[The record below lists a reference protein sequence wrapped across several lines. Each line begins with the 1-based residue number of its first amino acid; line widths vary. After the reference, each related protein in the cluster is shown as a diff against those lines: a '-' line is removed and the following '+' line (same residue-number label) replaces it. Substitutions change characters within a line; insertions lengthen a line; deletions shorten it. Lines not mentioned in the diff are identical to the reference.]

1 MNEHVHAVVAAPG
14 LSPASGASTQS
25 IVFLGTAHDNGG
37 SSILAGN
44 LAAAMRAQ
52 GHHVEEWYLFGSS
65 ADPRDVRVFHRGRRS
80 RSPWLLIRLFAQVVR
95 ALRAARPDAVIGLQP
110 LSNLIAGVA
119 GRIAGVPMR
128 VATLHN
134 PAGQFNR
141 VLMALD
147 RLFGSLGL
155 YNSVVA
161 CSQSVADTFRGNGTR
176 YRERLSV
183 VRNGHAAPVMIA
195 RSDARQRLG
204 LPPDGIVLGQIGR
217 LSAQKNQSFSLDLIR
232 DLPDAHL
239 LMVGIGPDKA
249 ALKAKIEVLRL
260 GSRVHVLPAIDHAR
274 IGEFYSAVD
283 LVLFPSQFEGLSLA
297 GIEAIHAGVPLLCS
311 DIPSFREMFEQSDL
325 LSSILLLPLDR
336 RAWVTRIREVLD
348 SPALRDQVAAEL
360 GALSPTYDFDRMA
373 ADYLRLIERR

>member
-1 MNEHVHAVVAAPG
+1 MNEHVRPVVAAPT
-14 LSPASGASTQS
+14 LSPANGGSARS

-65 ADPRDVRVFHRGRRS
+65 ADPHNVRIFHRGARS
-80 RSPWLLIRLFAQVVR
+80 RSPWLLLKLFAQVVR
-95 ALRAARPDAVIGLQP
+95 ALRAATPDAVIGLQP
-110 LSNLIAGVA
+110 LSNLIAGLS
-119 GRIAGVPMR
+119 GRIAGVPTR
-128 VATLHN
+128 IATLHN
-134 PAGQFNR
+134 PAGEFNR

-155 YNSVVA
+155 YSRIVA
-161 CSQSVADTFRGNGTR
+161 CAQSVADTFQGNGTR
-176 YRERLSV
+176 YRERLTV

-195 RSDARQRLG
+195 RSEARQRLG

-217 LSAQKNQSFSLDLIR
+217 LSAQKNQSFSLDLMR
-232 DLPDAHL
+232 DLPDANL
-239 LMVGIGPDKA
+239 LMVGIGPDEA
-249 ALKAKIEVLRL
+249 ALKARIEASRL
-260 GSRVHVLPAIDHAR
+260 ASRVHMLPAIDHAR

-325 LSSILLLPLDR
+325 LSSIFLVPPDR

-348 SPALRDQVAAEL
+348 SPALRNQVAAEL
-360 GALSPTYDFDRMA
+360 AALSPAYDFDRMA
-373 ADYLRLIERR
+373 AGYLRLIEGR